1 MSKKPKKSQNDDI
14 DVTRMQ
20 QLLVGV
26 GRAETPPE
34 EELPDFPPPRGTAL
48 PELTPESRK
57 ILNAH
62 RKARAMGEAREVGE
76 GLFKRAPL
84 FLQKQLLQLIAV
96 IDSLSQ
102 GHPKMR
108 NKIIGE
114 VIAGVLH
121 AARVWIR
128 EQEKIQ
134 GKS

>member
-1 MSKKPKKSQNDDI
+1 MRRKKQKNDDL

-20 QLLVGV
+20 QLLVGI
-26 GRAETPPE
+26 GSATPPPA
-34 EELPDFPPPRGTAL
+34 EELPDFPPPRKTVF
-48 PELTPESRK
+48 PELTPESRN

-62 RKARAMGEAREVGE
+62 RKARAMSEAREVGE

-108 NKIIGE
+108 NKIIGQ
-114 VIAGVLH
+114 VVAGVID
-121 AARVWIR
+121 AARNWLR
-128 EQEKIQ
+128 AQAKAEK
-134 GKS
+134 G